1 MHRTG
6 RIVSRVVL
14 FSPDYEPAIRQ
25 IRHAVFTLG
34 QNIDTR
40 EDFNGSDTDAV
51 HALVSVDDVFV
62 ATGRMLADGHIGR
75 LAVLEAYRA
84 RGLGSRLLE
93 ALIEEAS
100 RRQLKRVYL
109 GAQKQAVGFYRKN
122 GFSEYGEPFH
132 EVGIE
137 HIHME
142 KEI

>member
-1 MHRTG
+1 MHKTG
-6 RIVSRVVL
+6 SIVSRVVS
-14 FSPDYEPAIRQ
+14 FGPDYEPTIRE
-25 IRHAVFTLG
+25 IRYAVFTLG
-34 QNIDTR
+34 QNIDAR
-40 EDFNGSDTDAV
+40 EDFDGSDADAV
-51 HALVSVDDVFV
+51 HALVSLDGVFV

-93 ALIEEAS
+93 ALIAEAS

-109 GAQKQAVGFYRKN
+109 GAQRQAVGFYRKN

-142 KEI
+142 KAI